1 MFYLYV
7 FLEYTHDEA
16 YFSGDWKDSC
26 RWLARIQL
34 KLMDPTAE
42 TGLCFFIIYEKPKWK
57 ILLMY

>member
-1 MFYLYV
+1 MECFVYV

-16 YFSGDWKDSC
+16 YFSGGWKDSC

-42 TGLCFFIIYEKPKWK
+42 TGLCFFIIYEKPN
-57 ILLMY
+57 